1 MRFDAYEPS
10 AAEVQWTD
18 LVRRENPVSCGAW
31 NAHSPLGQL
40 LAESADGVL
49 SAPPASHLLFTD
61 DAGARRRSPI
71 EPLVAS
77 LRHPLLCAPG
87 NATRERVM
95 DKDFLMLPS
104 IHGLRR
110 VGRARRAILVDL
122 GAGLYAS
129 GGSRGEPGSS
139 GGGGLHWLINS
150 FRERGVDFDRIFAW
164 EARRLNPATL
174 WGSIPPELVGKISY
188 FNTPVTSEPGGAH
201 NPWRV
206 LASVATPEDYV
217 AVKIDIDHSPT
228 ELALVDQVPP
238 RGGAV
243 VVAPRGAVAAAGRT
257 RGRTDPWPS
266 RADSRRRVARA
277 RPHRRALLGTPRHRL
292 ARGVPADVAV
302 PAWHGVVEDAIQRVA
317 RRSHA
322 RGVVRSLQAN
332 ARARHPRAQLGVTRA
347 SPAGAATT
355 SHLPRAP

>member
-10 AAEVQWTD
+10 TAEVQWTG
-18 LVRRENPVSCGAW
+18 LVRRENPLSCGAW
-31 NAHSPLGQL
+31 SARSPLGQL
-40 LAESADGVL
+40 LADSADSVL

-61 DAGARRRSPI
+61 DAGVRRRSPI

-87 NATRERVM
+87 NATRERMM
-95 DKDFLMLPS
+95 DKGFILLPS
-104 IHGLRR
+104 INGLRR
-110 VGRARRAILVDL
+110 VGHRARRAILVDL

-228 ELALVDQVPP
+228 ELALVDQVP

-243 VVAPRGAVAAAGRT
+243 VVAPRAPGPSPPLAVCVAAQT
-257 RGRTDPWPS
+257 RGLRAQILDDASPVRGLIDELFWEHHVTGSLAACPRMWRYPHGMGWSKMRFNAS
-266 RADSRRRVARA
+266 RADHTLAGSYDLFRRMCERGIRA
-277 RPHRRALLGTPRHRL
+277 HSW
-292 ARGVPADVAV
+292 V
-302 PAWHGVVEDAIQRVA
+302 
-317 RRSHA
+317 
-322 RGVVRSLQAN
+322 
-332 ARARHPRAQLGVTRA
+332 
-347 SPAGAATT
+347 
-355 SHLPRAP
+355 